1 MQTKYVY
8 QEFPKFKYHA
18 TLEPVIVQDPE
29 EEAALGTEW
38 ADSPAGPFSSA
49 GDDPT
54 QAAKPAVARKKA
66 SK

>member
-18 TLEPVIVQDPE
+18 TSEPVIVQDPE
-29 EEAALGTEW
+29 EEAALGSAW

-49 GDDPT
+49 GDPT